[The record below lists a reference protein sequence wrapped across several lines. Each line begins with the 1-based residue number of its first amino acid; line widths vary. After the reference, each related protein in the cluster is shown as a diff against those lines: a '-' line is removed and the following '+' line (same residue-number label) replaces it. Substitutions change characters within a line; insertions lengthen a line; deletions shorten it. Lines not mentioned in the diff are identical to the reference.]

1 MISLPSGPVLAMVIE
16 GENAVA
22 AVRQINGATDPLK
35 AVPGSIRGDFATS
48 IDENVV
54 HASDAPETA
63 AREIGLWFP
72 NYRSEGLVMAKVYTR
87 TGDKGKTSLYTGE
100 RVSKASVRVETY
112 GTIDEADSVLGMARA
127 FAEHDNVKETIFKI
141 QKDLWMLMA
150 DVASIGKDATIT
162 DEHVTE
168 LEHIID
174 SYDADLEPL
183 NHFIVPGESKGRLL
197 LI

>member
-1 MISLPSGPVLAMVIE
+1 MANIEEALVLVKPDGVKKHICGEIIARFERKGLSIKAIKMIQVPVELAKKHYAEHEGKGFFKDLIDFITSGPVLAMVIE

-72 NYRSEGLVMAKVYTR
+72 EL
-87 TGDKGKTSLYTGE
+87 
-100 RVSKASVRVETY
+100 
-112 GTIDEADSVLGMARA
+112 
-127 FAEHDNVKETIFKI
+127 
-141 QKDLWMLMA
+141 QK
-150 DVASIGKDATIT
+150 
-162 DEHVTE
+162 
-168 LEHIID
+168 
-174 SYDADLEPL
+174 
-183 NHFIVPGESKGRLL
+183 
-197 LI
+197 